1 MNRNQDRII
10 YHLSALLVFLTLIF
24 SGCASSSSQ
33 VKLPAPVMKSKP
45 TSLDFI
51 DVTTASSFKNLDAEK
66 KLLNE
71 SIISGLRQRLLF
83 SDISGNQ
90 TNQSSSKGIK
100 VLAQIKEITKVSD
113 NARVWYGGLAGRA
126 RILVHV
132 TVSDLSSGRQIEVFE
147 VKGESGK
154 SAFAGTT
161 NEAIQQASEQVVAEV
176 AKLNAQVS
184 GDFPQV
190 PD

>member
-33 VKLPAPVMKSKP
+33 VKLPAPVIKSKP

-66 KLLNE
+66 KLVNE

-100 VLAQIKEITKVSD
+100 VLAQIKEITEVSD

-147 VKGESGK
+147 VEGESGK

-161 NEAIQQASEQVVAEV
+161 YEAIQRASEQVVAEV

-184 GDFPQV
+184 DDFPQV

>member
-1 MNRNQDRII
+1 MNRNQARTI
-10 YHLSALLVFLTLIF
+10 YYLSALLVLLASVF

-33 VKLPAPVMKSKP
+33 VKLPAPVIKSKP
-45 TSLDFI
+45 ASLDII
-51 DVTTASSFKNLDAEK
+51 DVTTVSSFKNLDAEK

-71 SIISGLRQRLLF
+71 SLISGLRQRLLF
-83 SDISGNQ
+83 SDISGNP
-90 TNQSSSKGIK
+90 TNLSSPNGIK

-126 RILVHV
+126 RILVQV

-147 VKGESGK
+147 VEGESGK
-154 SAFAGTT
+154 AAFAGTT
-161 NEAIQQASEQVVAEV
+161 DEAIQHASDQIVAEV

-184 GDFPQV
+184 DDFPQ
-190 PD
+190 